1 MNASRVIG
9 AVAAAAMLAVSCGR
23 TEPAKT
29 EAPAAGVASGAP
41 AVGANEK
48 YPEPRWPAYFKPPKS
63 VEELMPA
70 ARAVVRNR
78 SGLQGNGMG
87 VLNAGESALIILNF
101 EDDPMVV
108 EAVKRALQ
116 ERKVTP
122 HMKYGYELL
131 GQTREQA
138 DKLRGPMGLNIDH
151 AGIYQASQ
159 FVQGQ
164 FARPEEPKKWLRE
177 RNAAVFNELWPDDSD
192 DAKKREAVNKENR
205 LGFGEKIKAYLKAH
219 PEIRGVFW
227 GSGGTTGLRRQ
238 LFPMQEKY
246 LGTWIYGNIYNLQS
260 QMANYPGDLWQLA
273 EEQLLEP
280 LQYASA
286 VQADDP
292 EGTHLTAELTPD
304 MADRWSQGAYQ
315 RGHLYMFPNQATGR
329 FGYSFVNYPSFNG
342 KWLARE
348 PIALAEGV
356 IAATQGHGGFY
367 PRMEIVF
374 TKGYITDVRGGGAQG
389 VALKEMLHYPS
400 LEGMTYPYHTKPGY
414 WYLYECAFG
423 SHPKAFRDPP
433 TLLRNGV
440 TTPERVRSGTIH
452 WGLGARMWHD
462 PDAPTESKVWKDF
475 TDRYNVPYDHGWH
488 LHTYFT
494 TYQIKLR
501 NADRWVKLLDKGH
514 MTSLDDPEVRALASR
529 YGDPDYLLAEDWI
542 PEVPGINAPGDFMK
556 DYAPNPGKYA
566 LMTLDQAMKGTYA
579 HYFPPA
585 GTNTGV
591 AATAKPAAGTSTE
604 K

>member
-1 MNASRVIG
+1 MKASRAIG
-9 AVAAAAMLAVSCGR
+9 TLAMVTAAVLAAACSK

-29 EAPAAGVASGAP
+29 PGPAAAGAP
-41 AVGANEK
+41 AVGADEK
-48 YPEPRWPAYFKPPKS
+48 YPDPRWPAYFKPPTS

-87 VLNAGESALIILNF
+87 ILNAGDSVLVITNF
-101 EDDPMVV
+101 DDDPMVL
-108 EAVKRALQ
+108 EAIKRALQ

-131 GQTREQA
+131 GATRAEA
-138 DKLRGPMGLNIDH
+138 EKLRGPIGFNVDH

-159 FVQGQ
+159 FIQGQ
-164 FARPEEPKKWLRE
+164 FARPDEPKAWLKQRNPAVYDELFPRPDTPEE
-177 RNAAVFNELWPDDSD
+177 RQRV
-192 DAKKREAVNKENR
+192 AKNKENR
-205 LGFGEKIKAYLKAH
+205 LVFGEKIKDYLKAH

-227 GSGGTTGLRRQ
+227 GGGGTTGLRRQ
-238 LFPMQEKY
+238 LFPMQDKY
-246 LGTWIYGNIYNLQS
+246 LGTFVFGNLYNLQS
-260 QMANYPGDLWQLA
+260 KMADYPGDVWQLA

-292 EGTHLTAELTPD
+292 EGTHLKTELTPD

-356 IAATQGHGGFY
+356 IAASQGHGGFY

-374 TKGYITDVRGGGAQG
+374 TKGYITDVRGGGPQG
-389 VALKEMLHYPS
+389 VALKEMLHYPP
-400 LEGMTYPYHTKPGY
+400 LEGMKYPYHNNPGY

-423 SHPKAFRDPP
+423 SHPKAFRDIP
-433 TLLRNGV
+433 TIERSGA
-440 TTPERVRSGTIH
+440 TTPERVRSGVIH

-462 PDAPTESKVWKDF
+462 PDAPTESKVWREF
-475 TDRYNVPYDHGWH
+475 TDKFNVPYDHGWH

-494 TYQIKLR
+494 TYQVKLR
-501 NADRWVKLLDKGH
+501 NADKWVKLLDKGR
-514 MTSLDDPEVRALASR
+514 MVSLDDPEVRALASR
-529 YGDPDYLLAEDWI
+529 YGDPAYLLTEDWI
-542 PEVPGINAPGDFMK
+542 PEVPGINAPGTYMK

-566 LMTLDQAMKGTYA
+566 LMVIDQAKKGTYA
-579 HYFPPA
+579 HYFPGA
-585 GTNTGV
+585 GTNTSI
-591 AATAKPAAGTSTE
+591 AASAKPAAAESTE